1 MTPSRV
7 VSVHFGESLV
17 GRVVHYQNGTLFE
30 YDPAFREELSPF
42 TLPLREFRFFRESDH
57 TGRLPGMLFDCL
69 PDAYGTKVLLRE
81 LASRNLPEPGP
92 LEKLCYVGQSG
103 IGALT
108 FTPERGRED
117 QDPEPL
123 DLVTMAEKARA
134 VLDDGKLVPGHSLL
148 NVSSVGGAQ
157 PKALLYREGDR
168 FYEQSAPGRLPVL
181 VKFSPRFQPAA
192 PAIEHAY
199 LVMAA
204 DAGIRVAASSIH
216 AGHLVVERFD
226 RDVSGRRLHYLSYMG
241 LTEGRYR
248 GGPEP
253 DYLYLLADTFRLTRD
268 HRERLEMFR
277 RALFNLLAGNQD
289 DHTKNHG
296 FLRVGGEWKLSP
308 AFDLTHVDLG
318 ETASRAMAVCGRSR
332 QINRSWVDKLARESE
347 INPVEMETAEKAVL
361 AALEKWPQIA
371 KEVGVPTGP
380 GSVIGVNIRRNLE
393 AWDRDRILG

>member
-1 MTPSRV
+1 V
-7 VSVHFGESLV
+7 VTVHYGESLV

-108 FTPERGRED
+108 FAPERGRED
-117 QDPEPL
+117 RNSEPV
-123 DLVTMAEKARA
+123 DLAILATKARA

-148 NVSSVGGAQ
+148 NISSVGGAQ

-168 FYEQSAPGRLPVL
+168 FFEQSAPDRLPVL
-181 VKFSPRFQPAA
+181 VKFSPRFQPAVT
-192 PAIEHAY
+192 AIEHAY
-199 LVMAA
+199 LTLAKAV
-204 DAGIRVAASSIH
+204 GIRAAVSSLH

-226 RDVSGRRLHYLSYMG
+226 RDPSGKRLHYLSYMG

-277 RALFNLLAGNQD
+277 RALFNLLTGNHD
-289 DHTKNHG
+289 DHAKNHG
-296 FLRVGGEWKLSP
+296 FLRVGGEWKLAP

-318 ETASRAMAVCGRSR
+318 ETASRAMAVCGRNR

-347 INPVEMETAEKAVL
+347 ISPAETEAAETAVL
-361 AALEKWPQIA
+361 GALEKWPQISQ
-371 KEVGVPTGP
+371 EVGVPPGP
-380 GSVIGVNIRRNLE
+380 GNIVGATIRRNLE
-393 AWDRDRILG
+393 AWVKNHILG